1 MRLIAKLD
9 PFFLHFTSRHCE
21 SFTLLRLRH
30 KIVAKKKINTP
41 INKAVNRLL
50 EAFGV
55 SARGELLF
63 CDSLNSTS
71 LSVSWTYGQLNEHKK
86 RETRT

>member
-1 MRLIAKLD
+1 M
-9 PFFLHFTSRHCE
+9 
-21 SFTLLRLRH
+21 
-30 KIVAKKKINTP
+30 AKKKINTP

-63 CDSLNSTS
+63 CDSLNSTR

-86 RETRT
+86 GRQGLNFVTFVIVNKNLLLLEH